1 MRKIRIKIGDM
12 FFYIGMLLQLFYTG
26 RIITI
31 NSYENSSIYVVLILI
46 CFSIAIIKSKFT
58 RKEINILVCLILISL
73 CHMVAVGDTNLLRL
87 CMMCYAG
94 RRVAPDSL
102 KKYFFA
108 SYVGLFALV
117 YYLSSHGLIDSGMF
131 QEGVWRVTKGWET
144 RVTLGFD
151 GATRMMFIWICIIA
165 SCQLLFGAKMLVR
178 DAIFLYISMYLF
190 KISVSYTGII
200 VSVAAIAA
208 PYIFTFCVKMFG
220 EDCVKLILRGS
231 LITVL
236 VLTLAATVMDL
247 SNTALGIFL
256 YRPYESLRKMVIGTK
271 GKKWLTVLHVV
282 LAAWLI
288 YICIAGIDGLY
299 IAQTADGG
307 RVNSEMYVDLV
318 VAVTMAFAV
327 ANQDYLTSKVFNKRI
342 FGKLG
347 EFSLYFFIVHI
358 HCINI
363 VCGLVGAE
371 NVTTSGQYYLCLLAV
386 IALSAVLGVIMQLIC
401 KKGITPLLHKLDDSI
416 QTCIKRGQ
424 EKAAV

>member
-1 MRKIRIKIGDM
+1 MSLKKGTVYNTINERWQQEVRKIRIKIGDM

-31 NSYENSSIYVVLILI
+31 NSYENSTIYVVLILI

-58 RKEINILVCLILISL
+58 IKEINILVCLILISL

-256 YRPYESLRKMVIGTK
+256 NGRTGGLHRLIANGYYPSLFGVTIPDNAVGLDNSYFYSMYVLCLMPLGLMIAIIWQLSSTLSENRDLAACSVLLSFILTAYVTQTLEHPYLNYFLFLLMENWEDFVIG
-271 GKKWLTVLHVV
+271 VRNSPV
-282 LAAWLI
+282 
-288 YICIAGIDGLY
+288 
-299 IAQTADGG
+299 G
-307 RVNSEMYVDLV
+307 R
-318 VAVTMAFAV
+318 
-327 ANQDYLTSKVFNKRI
+327 K
-342 FGKLG
+342 
-347 EFSLYFFIVHI
+347 FI
-358 HCINI
+358 
-363 VCGLVGAE
+363 E
-371 NVTTSGQYYLCLLAV
+371 E
-386 IALSAVLGVIMQLIC
+386 
-401 KKGITPLLHKLDDSI
+401 
-416 QTCIKRGQ
+416 R
-424 EKAAV
+424 KA

>member
-131 QEGVWRVTKGWET
+131 QEGVWREKKGWET

-256 YRPYESLRKMVIGTK
+256 NGRTGGLHRLIANGYYPSLFGVTIPENAVGLDNSYFYSMYVLGLIPLGLMIAIIWQLSSTLSENRDLAACSVLLSFILTAYVTQTLEHPYLNYFLFLLMENWEDFVIG
-271 GKKWLTVLHVV
+271 VRNSPV
-282 LAAWLI
+282 
-288 YICIAGIDGLY
+288 
-299 IAQTADGG
+299 G
-307 RVNSEMYVDLV
+307 R
-318 VAVTMAFAV
+318 
-327 ANQDYLTSKVFNKRI
+327 K
-342 FGKLG
+342 
-347 EFSLYFFIVHI
+347 FI
-358 HCINI
+358 
-363 VCGLVGAE
+363 E
-371 NVTTSGQYYLCLLAV
+371 E
-386 IALSAVLGVIMQLIC
+386 
-401 KKGITPLLHKLDDSI
+401 
-416 QTCIKRGQ
+416 R
-424 EKAAV
+424 KA

>member
-178 DAIFLYISMYLF
+178 DAIFL
-190 KISVSYTGII
+190 
-200 VSVAAIAA
+200 
-208 PYIFTFCVKMFG
+208 TFPC
-220 EDCVKLILRGS
+220 
-231 LITVL
+231 
-236 VLTLAATVMDL
+236 
-247 SNTALGIFL
+247 IFL
-256 YRPYESLRKMVIGTK
+256 RFQS
-271 GKKWLTVLHVV
+271 
-282 LAAWLI
+282 
-288 YICIAGIDGLY
+288 
-299 IAQTADGG
+299 
-307 RVNSEMYVDLV
+307 
-318 VAVTMAFAV
+318 VTRE
-327 ANQDYLTSKVFNKRI
+327 L
-342 FGKLG
+342 
-347 EFSLYFFIVHI
+347 
-358 HCINI
+358 
-363 VCGLVGAE
+363 
-371 NVTTSGQYYLCLLAV
+371 
-386 IALSAVLGVIMQLIC
+386 
-401 KKGITPLLHKLDDSI
+401 
-416 QTCIKRGQ
+416 
-424 EKAAV
+424 